1 MKKLKK
7 KLLNMADAISQ
18 RPNRIKDPVKRDHQA
33 GKDCLKVA
41 VLYFLGGNRYQASRY
56 AEMGRYLIRRKW

>member
-1 MKKLKK
+1 MRLRQRLLKL
-7 KLLNMADAISQ
+7 ADEISQ
-18 RPNRIKDPVKRDHQA
+18 RPNRIKDPLKRDHQA

>member
-1 MKKLKK
+1 MRVRQRLLKL
-7 KLLNMADAISQ
+7 ADEISQ

>member
-1 MKKLKK
+1 MRLRQRLLKL
-7 KLLNMADAISQ
+7 ADEISQ
-18 RPNRIKDPVKRDHQA
+18 RPNRINDPVKRDHQA

>member
-1 MKKLKK
+1 MRLRQRLLKL
-7 KLLNMADAISQ
+7 ADEISQ

-41 VLYFLGGNRYQASRY
+41 VLYSLGGNRYQASRY

>member
-1 MKKLKK
+1 MRLRQRLLKL
-7 KLLNMADAISQ
+7 ADEISQ

-56 AEMGRYLIRRKW
+56 AEMGRHLIRRKR

>member
-1 MKKLKK
+1 MRLRQRLLKL
-7 KLLNMADAISQ
+7 ADEISQ
-18 RPNRIKDPVKRDHQA
+18 RPNRIKDPVKRDHQS